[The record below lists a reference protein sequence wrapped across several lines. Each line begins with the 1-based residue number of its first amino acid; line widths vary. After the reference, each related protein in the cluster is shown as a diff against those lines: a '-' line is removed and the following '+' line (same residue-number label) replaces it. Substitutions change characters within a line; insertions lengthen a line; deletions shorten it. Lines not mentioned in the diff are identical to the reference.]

1 MKIAHFASEEW
12 LDVYE
17 TRATFDLSQSTIASF
32 TLEEILAIGGEDPRS
47 VFESLKERVLSYG
60 HIEGSPEF
68 KAEVAKLYS
77 TVAPEGILQTPGS
90 TCANLQSLMTFIE
103 PGDHVVSFLPG
114 YQQLYDLPRA
124 LGAEVTVLR
133 LREENHW
140 RVDLDELESALRPD
154 TKMIALANANNPT
167 GSLMERAEMEALAE
181 LARERGAYLHVDEV
195 FESFDTSRDIPRVA
209 DLYERG
215 ISTGSVSK
223 AYSMP
228 GIRVGWTATSKELA
242 DEMRHYRDYLFLC
255 AGGVD
260 DALAVHT
267 LKNRDAIFARN
278 RALLHRNLDIV
289 RAWVDTQ
296 PRVTLVDPPD
306 VSVAFPRIDIPQAIE
321 GFCVDML
328 HDRGV
333 LLIPGSRFGIEG
345 YARLGYC
352 CHTEVLKQ
360 GLAAL
365 GEYLEKFDER
375 EAPADGKER

>member
-1 MKIAHFASEEW
+1 
-12 LDVYE
+12 
-17 TRATFDLSQSTIASF
+17 
-32 TLEEILAIGGEDPRS
+32 
-47 VFESLKERVLSYG
+47 
-60 HIEGSPEF
+60 
-68 KAEVAKLYS
+68 
-77 TVAPEGILQTPGS
+77 S

-133 LREENHW
+133 LREDQGW
-140 RVDLDELESALRPD
+140 RVDLDELAAALRPD

-167 GSLMERAEMEALAE
+167 GSLMERPEMEALAE
-181 LARERGAYLHVDEV
+181 LARQRGAYLHVDEV
-195 FESFDTSRDIPRVA
+195 FESFDTSRDVVRIA

-255 AGGVD
+255 AGGID

-267 LKNRDAIFARN
+267 LRNRDAIFARN
-278 RALLHRNLDIV
+278 RALLRRNLDIV
-289 RAWVDTQ
+289 RNWVATQ
-296 PRVTLVDPPD
+296 SRVSMVVPPD
-306 VSVAFPRIDIPQAIE
+306 VSVAFPRIDIPQPVE
-321 GFCVDML
+321 EFCVDIL
-328 HDRGV
+328 RDCGV

-352 CHTEVLKQ
+352 CHTEVLEK

-365 GEYLEKFDER
+365 GEYLGKFDEC
-375 EAPADGKER
+375 